1 MLLLLDRDGVLN
13 VDRSDFV
20 KSPDELE
27 LIAGAAEAVARLCA
41 AGWRLVVVTNQS
53 LVGRGLIDEAMLGH
67 IHDKLRAEVRRAGGR
82 LEDVIH
88 CPDPPWT
95 ASEFRKPNP
104 GMLLEALRRY
114 RAPAAATPFVGDS
127 LRDLEAAARAGCP
140 RILVRSGKG
149 AATQASGLP
158 PQVLPVAVRDDLAAA
173 AAALLGGEQ

>member
-27 LIAGAAEAVARLCA
+27 LIAGAAEAVARLSA
-41 AGWRLVVVTNQS
+41 
-53 LVGRGLIDEAMLGH
+53 VGRGRIHEAMLGH

-88 CPDPPWT
+88 CPDPPWA

-114 RAPAAATPFVGDS
+114 RAQAAATPFVGDS
-127 LRDLEAAARAGCP
+127 LRDLEAATRVGCP

-158 PQVLPVAVRDDLAAA
+158 AQVLPVAVRDDLAAA